1 MYFLSHL
8 IVLVVSIVC
17 KYSQVKFPRCI
28 CFLVTTLSL
37 LSSLMLILF
46 LHRNT
51 YQYRF
56 WNHQMQQRQQEEK
69 ALTISSVSF
78 LRFHSVSI
86 MMSFS
91 FQLWCTRA
99 SSATCRQSFKD
110 CTQELLGKLLKKVI
124 SKWITVFNYG
134 ILLQEFIFISN
145 FSTHRSFSP
154 RTKLFSPT
162 INPEMRLLQVS
173 LRNAASER
181 IQQILSG
188 KQNQKRY
195 CHCDKTNKA

>member
-1 MYFLSHL
+1 M
-8 IVLVVSIVC
+8 VSIVC

-99 SSATCRQSFKD
+99 SSATCRRSFKD

-124 SKWITVFNYG
+124 SKWITVFNYE
-134 ILLQEFIFISN
+134 ILLQEFIFISDS
-145 FSTHRSFSP
+145 STHRSFSP
-154 RTKLFSPT
+154 RTKLFSHLPS
-162 INPEMRLLQVS
+162 ILKWDHCRYHSAMQRVREFNKFYQVS
-173 LRNAASER
+173 
-181 IQQILSG
+181 
-188 KQNQKRY
+188 
-195 CHCDKTNKA
+195 KTKKDTVTATKK

>member
-1 MYFLSHL
+1 M
-8 IVLVVSIVC
+8 VSIVC

-86 MMSFS
+86 MKSFS

-110 CTQELLGKLLKKVI
+110 RTQELLGKLLLKVI
-124 SKWITVFNYG
+124 SKWISVFNYG
-134 ILLQEFIFISN
+134 ILLQEFIFISDS
-145 FSTHRSFSP
+145 STHRSFSP
-154 RTKLFSPT
+154 RTTKLFSHLPS
-162 INPEMRLLQVS
+162 ILKWDYCRYHSAMQRVREFNKFYQVS
-173 LRNAASER
+173 
-181 IQQILSG
+181 
-188 KQNQKRY
+188 
-195 CHCDKTNKA
+195 KTKKDTVTVTKE

>member
-110 CTQELLGKLLKKVI
+110 RTQELLGKLLLKVI
-124 SKWITVFNYG
+124 SKWISVFNYG
-134 ILLQEFIFISN
+134 ILLQEFIFISDS
-145 FSTHRSFSP
+145 STHRSFSP
-154 RTKLFSPT
+154 RTTKLFSHLPS
-162 INPEMRLLQVS
+162 ILKWDYCRYHSAMQRVREFNKFYQVS
-173 LRNAASER
+173 
-181 IQQILSG
+181 
-188 KQNQKRY
+188 
-195 CHCDKTNKA
+195 KTKKDTVTVTKE

>member
-1 MYFLSHL
+1 M
-8 IVLVVSIVC
+8 VSIVC

-46 LHRNT
+46 LQRNL

-86 MMSFS
+86 MKSFS

-124 SKWITVFNYG
+124 SKWISVAVFNYG

-154 RTKLFSPT
+154 RTKLFSHLPS
-162 INPEMRLLQVS
+162 ILKWDHCRYHSAMQRVREFNKFYQVS
-173 LRNAASER
+173 
-181 IQQILSG
+181 
-188 KQNQKRY
+188 
-195 CHCDKTNKA
+195 KTKKDTVTATKK